1 MQTTGFYD
9 AQYSIHLC
17 KKILFNEAHTA
28 YDFFVDA
35 IAQIVLK
42 KQILSY
48 HCQCAP
54 ETNRSCGCVL
64 IRSREYLD
72 GTFYATCIC
81 SQYIQDDMSKTTG

>member
-1 MQTTGFYD
+1 M
-9 AQYSIHLC
+9 QYSIHLC
-17 KKILFNEAHTA
+17 KKKIVCNEAHTA

-42 KQILSY
+42 KQTHSN

-54 ETNRSCGCVL
+54 ETNRSCGCGL

-72 GTFYATCIC
+72 RSSDATCMQ
-81 SQYIQDDMSKTTG
+81 SMYIQDDMSKTTG